1 MVMLT
6 AAERHDLIAKLR
18 PLPTAVEAAVKDL
31 SAAQLATPYREGG
44 WTVGQVVHHPADL
57 HLNGFVRMKLM
68 LTEVGPVLKPYDQE
82 AWAKLSDTAAVPIES
97 SLLILRG
104 LHERWATLLEDLAE
118 TSWKRSALHPEIGV
132 VTLADLLA
140 AYVHHGEQHVGQA
153 LSLRSR
159 QGW

>member
-1 MVMLT
+1 MIMLT
-6 AAERHDLIAKLR
+6 AAERHDLIAKIR
-18 PLPTAVEAAVKDL
+18 DLPTAVEAAVKDL

-44 WTVGQVVHHPADL
+44 WTVGQVVHHLADSHL
-57 HLNGFVRMKLM
+57 HGFVRMKLM

-82 AWAKLSDTAAVPIES
+82 AWAKLSDTAAMPIES
-97 SLLILRG
+97 SILILRG
-104 LHERWATLLEDLAE
+104 LHERWATLLEGLAE
-118 TSWKRSALHPEIGV
+118 TSWQRAALHPEIGV

-140 AYVHHGEQHVGQA
+140 DYVHHGEQHVGQV